1 MPSTEKSYTAEVT
14 VTEATTIT
22 PDRPN
27 VFTQQ
32 PAAPTYTT
40 AEVAQV
46 VLRADTL
53 EQLKEKVA
61 AHVAL
66 I

>member
-14 VTEATTIT
+14 VTEVVTIT
-22 PDRPN
+22 PDRPHAL
-27 VFTQQ
+27 TQQ
-32 PAAPTYTT
+32 LGAPTRTT
-40 AEVAQV
+40 AEVV
-46 VLRADTL
+46 RVILRADTL
-53 EQLKEKVA
+53 EKLKEKIA